1 MIDKQVTTETRKTQ
15 IDPWKITA
23 ILCVFL
29 SAYLMIS
36 PRMEA
41 PRKEPVNLVEPLKKP
56 TIDSVTMQ
64 EAKETYKP
72 KSIRENLARAKEVM
86 RGFEEKKDEEP
97 MDRMK
102 RFNDYVLEATKEDVK
117 VPR

>member
-1 MIDKQVTTETRKTQ
+1 MIENKNIIENEPKQ
-15 IDPWKITA
+15 IAPWKITA

-36 PRMEA
+36 PRMDT
-41 PRKEPVNLVEPLKKP
+41 PTKEPVNLVEPLKKP

-97 MDRMK
+97 IDRMK
-102 RFNDYVLEATKEDVK
+102 RFNEYILEATKEDVK

>member
-1 MIDKQVTTETRKTQ
+1 MIDKRLPPNIRKLN

-23 ILCVFL
+23 IALVLL
-29 SAYLMIS
+29 SAYLIIS
-36 PRMEA
+36 PRMPA
-41 PRKEPVNLVEPLKKP
+41 PTAHPINSV
-56 TIDSVTMQ
+56 SVTKAQSPDQAMMQ
-64 EAKETYKP
+64 EAKEAYKP

-102 RFNDYVLEATKEDVK
+102 RFNEYVLEATKEDVK
-117 VPR
+117 VPK

>member
-1 MIDKQVTTETRKTQ
+1 MKEIEKEAINTPTKF
-15 IDPWKITA
+15 DPWKITA
-23 ILCVFL
+23 ILCVLL

-36 PRMEA
+36 PRMDA
-41 PRKEPVNLVEPLKKP
+41 PAKEPVNLVESVKKP
-56 TIDSVTMQ
+56 TIDSITMQ
-64 EAKETYKP
+64 EAKATYKP

-86 RGFEEKKDEEP
+86 AGFKEKKDEEP

-117 VPR
+117 VSR